1 MMSSA
6 VWCTSHSRTTPHTW
20 KLKKVAGP
28 RSMAASIDTRF
39 REHTTARIA
48 LRAAERRRE
57 QIGQAADTR
66 GSLDMSEIGL
76 FAIG

>member
-1 MMSSA
+1 MSLRTA
-6 VWCTSHSRTTPHTW
+6 LTTPHTW

-66 GSLDMSEIGL
+66 GTIPLALHVPRAHED
-76 FAIG
+76 AAKNR